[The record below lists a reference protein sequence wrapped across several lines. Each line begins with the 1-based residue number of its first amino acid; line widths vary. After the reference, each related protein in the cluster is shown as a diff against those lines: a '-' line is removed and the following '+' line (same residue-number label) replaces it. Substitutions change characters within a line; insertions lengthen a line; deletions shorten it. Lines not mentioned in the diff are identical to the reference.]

1 MSFSKYFTKVD
12 GTVLMTLPP
21 GGSKVEVFDINEHKY
36 RHVAY
41 GVVAVDGKSLNIT
54 KALMAHFT
62 RGEYPVDG
70 LWFRVVE
77 KATEKELEILK
88 VKKEEDDEFEKA
100 VQAARKKKEEKRS
113 AKAL

>member
-1 MSFSKYFTKVD
+1 MSFSKYFTKAD

-21 GGSKVEVFDINEHKY
+21 GGSKVEVFDLNEHKY

-41 GVVAVDGKSLNIT
+41 GVVTVDGKSLNIT
-54 KALMAHFT
+54 KVLMAHFT

-77 KATEKELEILK
+77 KATEKELEFLK

-100 VQAARKKKEEKRS
+100 VQAARKRKEEKKS
-113 AKAL
+113 AKTV